1 MNNIAHQASFN
12 AKSIDKGDNF
22 SNCGNL
28 GTSNGGFFVSY
39 HPDFKRLTRSTNAAL
54 MLSRAVYW
62 SLRTPLGRNG
72 WFYKTAS
79 QWENETGLSTK
90 EQQKARE
97 VLRAFGFWNEDLKG
111 IPAKLW
117 FRVDLK
123 WLDSVLS
130 KQGLSLPIEC
140 QKFLSKPSKQV
151 YPNRLNKFA
160 PSVQTT
166 TKNTYKDLN
175 TTNKKTVNNDV
186 LTVENVVVFD
196 LKEEEK
202 ACRGEASSYPIEVP
216 ESVPTKPSPF
226 KAVEASEGMQDQ
238 QSHVQEDQRT
248 AAAGENLP
256 KLAISD
262 HIQAQHGAKNAN
274 PTISRLQRFGIAF
287 AFASDLVSA
296 HGEARVNEVLVVANA
311 KTLGAGWIIKAL
323 KENWVL
329 DRQQAT
335 GAGSGRLLS
344 YAEMLDYCN
353 KNGLIGTG
361 KQSKITDYFEAVRVS
376 GQEKPLWRMKAGASS
391 TMNSTPSPI
400 NPNSS
405 HHTGATLNENTKGLR
420 LAYSKNGGLEGKYE
434 A

>member
-22 SNCGNL
+22 SNCHNL

-72 WFYKTAS
+72 WFYKTAIE
-79 QWENETGLSTK
+79 WENETGLSTK

-97 VLRAFGFWNEDLKG
+97 VLRAFGFWKEDLKG

-123 WLDSVLS
+123 CLDSVLS
-130 KQGLSLPIEC
+130 KQGFSLPIEC

-151 YPNRLNKFA
+151 YPNRPNKFI

-166 TKNTYKDLN
+166 TKNTSKDLN
-175 TTNKKTVNNDV
+175 TTNKQAVNDDV
-186 LTVENVVVFD
+186 LAVESVVVFD
-196 LKEEEK
+196 LKEGEEK
-202 ACRGEASSYPIEVP
+202 ACRNEASSCPNQEKKRVQSESKASPIFLD
-216 ESVPTKPSPF
+216 SNQ
-226 KAVEASEGMQDQ
+226 EAQ
-238 QSHVQEDQRT
+238 Q

-262 HIQAQHGAKNAN
+262 PIQAQHGTKNAN

-287 AFASDLVSA
+287 GLASGLVSA
-296 HGEARVNEVLVVANA
+296 HGEARVNEVLSVATA

-323 KENWVL
+323 KGNWVL
-329 DRQQAT
+329 SGQQAA
-335 GAGSGRLLS
+335 GAGVGRLLS

-353 KNGLIGTG
+353 KNNLIGTG
-361 KQSKITDYFEAVRVS
+361 KQTKITDYFEAIRVP
-376 GQEKPLWRMKAGASS
+376 GQEKPLWKMKLGASS
-391 TMNSTPSPI
+391 TMQNTQNTMKS
-400 NPNSS
+400 NLS
-405 HHTGATLNENTKGLR
+405 HHTGATLNENPKGLR
-420 LAYSKNGGLEGKYE
+420 LAYSKNSGVEGKYE